1 MRFNIRRG
9 TLIIA
14 VVASILKLALS
25 IITPLNFDFINIANL
40 GAFKDLKIRFLGPYT
55 FTAYFMNLF
64 YRLWLI
70 LPVEHPP
77 VSSFLRYNL
86 FKPSV
91 ESFAFVAVMKL
102 PLLLS
107 DLATGLLIYKI
118 VKEISDDPKAPR
130 IAFTLWILNPLS
142 TILIEMDG
150 TIDIVSTCF
159 TVLSV
164 YAFLK
169 RRVLISGAVLAVAAI
184 ARFWPLTVIPIY
196 LVVLLRR
203 GERRL
208 RGMGKLMLGFSSI
221 MALAVCPFVAWRG
234 FSFIE
239 ELWLMPSKGQSV
251 PEFTWFFGHLAST
264 SSIPLAATSTIAVAY
279 VIHLFLI
286 RSLWRLRDASILD
299 GVEIPLLL
307 FLAFSHWNRYYSIWV
322 LPFLTVDYA
331 VNRDK
336 AGRRIYGI
344 LLAVYFICIMIY
356 AGRWIFNGAFFLAPL
371 TPQIAWFKEAFS
383 RAWMAISNS
392 KTITSTPEERILE
405 NLARSIMAG
414 ISIIIAGYITL
425 RNLTETPISLTH
437 PRLSPPLKGRGRS
450 YEPTITQGLHYHNH
464 SFTAYMR
471 NHRHM
476 SDKV

>member
-1 MRFNIRRG
+1 MRFDVRREMFA
-9 TLIIA
+9 LI
-14 VVASILKLALS
+14 VLALTAS
-25 IITPLNFDFINIANL
+25 VFKFGLGILAPLSVDFVNIANL
-40 GAFKDLKIRFLGPYT
+40 GAFNKLRIMFRGPYT

-77 VSSFLRYNL
+77 VNSFLRHDL

-91 ESFAFVAVMKL
+91 ESFAFVAAMKL
-102 PLLLS
+102 PFLLF
-107 DLATGLLIYKI
+107 DLATGFLIYKI
-118 VKEISDDPKAPR
+118 VKETSHGPKAPR

-150 TIDIVSTCF
+150 TIDIVSTCL

-169 RRVLISGAVLAVAAI
+169 RRILISGAVLAVAVI

-196 LVVLLRR
+196 LVILLRR

-208 RGMGKLMLGFSSI
+208 RGIGKLMLGFSSI
-221 MALAVCPFVAWRG
+221 MALAACPFIAWRG
-234 FSFIE
+234 SSFIE

-264 SSIPLAATSTIAVAY
+264 SSIPLTATSTIVVAY

-286 RSLWRLRDASILD
+286 RSVWRLRDDSILD

-336 AGRRIYGI
+336 AGRRVYGI
-344 LLAVYFICIMIY
+344 LLAVYLTCIMVY
-356 AGRWIFNGAFFLAPL
+356 AGRWIFSSAFFLAPL
-371 TPQIAWFKEAFS
+371 TPQIAWFKGAFS
-383 RAWMAISNS
+383 TAWMAVSNS
-392 KTITSTPEERILE
+392 KLITSTPEERILE

-425 RNLTETPISLTH
+425 RNLTETPIPLTR
-437 PRLSPPLKGRGRS
+437 PRLSPPLKRSRS
-450 YEPTITQGLHYHNH
+450 YEPINNSRPTLP
-464 SFTAYMR
+464 
-471 NHRHM
+471 
-476 SDKV
+476 